1 MPVPKGA
8 SRFQEVCAL
17 AARKPTRQT
26 IAFGEEVARLRHE
39 AGLSR
44 LELAERAAVSR
55 SYIAQVE
62 NGTTRCRRDFA
73 IRLDEALSTGTTLT
87 DLWDDILKSSAHPKF
102 FTDYSVAES
111 SAELLRMYAE
121 TFVIG
126 LLQTED
132 YARVLLPTQVAL
144 EGRLKRQ
151 QILERE
157 APPRIVV
164 VLAEVVLTRQVGTP
178 EVMYRQCERLL
189 EVSEWDHVTLQIA
202 PTAYYR
208 GVSGTFSIAT
218 QPTGEE
224 LLYQEMSTGG
234 VTSQETGDILHCVS
248 AFAEMQARCLSV
260 SDSRDFIRKA
270 MKQWTM

>member
-1 MPVPKGA
+1 M
-8 SRFQEVCAL
+8 
-17 AARKPTRQT
+17 AARRPTRQT
-26 IAFGEEVARLRHE
+26 ISFGQEVSRLRHE

-44 LELAERAAVSR
+44 LELAKRAAVSR

-73 IRLDEALSTGTTLT
+73 IRLDDALGTGTALT
-87 DLWDDILKSSAHPKF
+87 DAWDRIVKPSAHPKF
-102 FTDYSVAES
+102 FADYSEAES
-111 SAELLRMYAE
+111 TADLVRMYGE
-121 TFVIG
+121 TFVVG
-126 LLQTED
+126 LFQTED
-132 YARVLLPTQVAL
+132 YARVLLPTQQAL

-151 QILERE
+151 QILTRE

-164 VLAEVVLTRQVGTP
+164 VLAEVVLAKQVGTP
-178 EVMYRQCERLL
+178 EVMYRQCEHLL
-189 EVSEWDHVTLQIA
+189 QVSQLEHVTLQIA

-224 LLYQEMSTGG
+224 LLYQEVSTGG
-234 VTSQETGDILHCVS
+234 LTSQEASDILHCVS

-270 MKQWTM
+270 MNRWTT